1 MPDHHDHEPAH
12 REEGSLEDFILSAL
26 PSRRKALWFLGAS
39 ALSTSA
45 LAACG
50 GGGGTTIS
58 TSTSSS
64 SSSSSSSSASSS
76 SSSSA
81 SSSSSSSSS
90 ASGECT
96 LAATETNGPYPAD
109 GTNSV
114 NGSIVNVLTESGVVR
129 SDITTSFGSYSGTA
143 EGVPLTLTITV
154 EDYSLGCTPLE
165 GYAVYI
171 WHCNRSGL
179 YSLYSSG
186 VTAQNYLRG
195 VQVTDANG
203 QVTFTTIF
211 PACYSG
217 RMPHIHVEVYAS
229 LSTATTSNNSVK
241 ITQLAFD
248 RSTCETV
255 YNNASGYSAS
265 VSNLAAISF
274 ASDNVFS
281 DDTSAQLAAA
291 TVSLTGDYSSGFT
304 GTVSVAVP

>member
-1 MPDHHDHEPAH
+1 MSDHQSNEPAH
-12 REEGSLEDFILSAL
+12 KDVGSLEDLILSGL
-26 PSRRKALWFLGAS
+26 SSRRWTLFMLGAS
-39 ALSTSA
+39 AISASA

-50 GGGGTTIS
+50 GGSSGGGTTNS
-58 TSTSSS
+58 TSS
-64 SSSSSSSSASSS
+64 SSSSSSSSASS
-76 SSSSA
+76 
-81 SSSSSSSSS
+81 
-90 ASGECT
+90 ECT

-109 GTNSV
+109 GTNSI
-114 NGSIVNVLTESGVVR
+114 NGSIANVLTQSGVVR
-129 SDITTSFGSYSGTA
+129 SDITSSFGSYSGA
-143 EGVPLTLTITV
+143 AAGVPLTLTITV

-171 WHCNRSGL
+171 WHCDRSGL

-229 LSTATTSNNSVK
+229 LSTATTANNSVK
-241 ITQLAFD
+241 TTQLAFD
-248 RSTCETV
+248 RSACQTV
-255 YNNASGYSAS
+255 YNNAAGYSAS
-265 VSNLAAISF
+265 VSNLAAITF
-274 ASDNVFS
+274 ATDNVFG
-281 DDTSAQLAAA
+281 DDTAAQLTAA
-291 TVSLTGDYSSGFT
+291 TVSLSGDYSSGFT

>member
-1 MPDHHDHEPAH
+1 MSDHHYHEPAH
-12 REEGSLEDFILSAL
+12 RETGSLEDLILSGL
-26 PSRRKALWFLGAS
+26 TLSRRRTLWFLGAS

-64 SSSSSSSSASSS
+64 GSSSSSSSSNS
-76 SSSSA
+76 

-114 NGSIVNVLTESGVVR
+114 SGSIVNVLTRSGVVR
-129 SDITTSFGSYSGTA
+129 SDITSSFGSSSGVA
-143 EGVPLTLTITV
+143 AGVPLTLTITV
-154 EDYSLGCTPLE
+154 EDYSLGCMPLE

-171 WHCNRSGL
+171 WHCDRSGL

-248 RSTCETV
+248 RTTCETV

-265 VSNLAAISF
+265 IRNLAAISF
-274 ASDNVFS
+274 ASDNVFG
-281 DDTSAQLAAA
+281 DDTTAQLTAA
-291 TVSLTGDYSSGFT
+291 TVSLSGDYSSGFT

>member
-1 MPDHHDHEPAH
+1 MRAKSVDAADEH
-12 REEGSLEDFILSAL
+12 LETCERARFQADGRA
-26 PSRRKALWFLGAS
+26 
-39 ALSTSA
+39 
-45 LAACG
+45 
-50 GGGGTTIS
+50 
-58 TSTSSS
+58 
-64 SSSSSSSSASSS
+64 
-76 SSSSA
+76 
-81 SSSSSSSSS
+81 
-90 ASGECT
+90 
-96 LAATETNGPYPAD
+96 GPYPAD

-114 NGSIVNVLTESGVVR
+114 GGAIVNVLTESGVVR

-143 EGVPLTLTITV
+143 AGVPLTLTITV

-171 WHCNRSGL
+171 WHCDRSGL

-241 ITQLAFD
+241 ITQLTFD

-281 DDTSAQLAAA
+281 DDSSAQLAAA
-291 TVSLTGDYSSGFT
+291 TVSLSGDYSSGFT

>member
-12 REEGSLEDFILSAL
+12 RETGSLEDLILSAL

-50 GGGGTTIS
+50 GGSGSGTGIS
-58 TSTSSS
+58 TSGAA

-76 SSSSA
+76 SA
-81 SSSSSSSSS
+81 SSSSASS

-114 NGSIVNVLTESGVVR
+114 SGSIVNVLNESGVVR
-129 SDITTSFGSYSGTA
+129 SDITFSFGGYSGTA
-143 EGVPLTLTITV
+143 AGVPLTLTITV
-154 EDYSLGCTPLE
+154 EDYSLGCTPLA

-171 WHCNRSGL
+171 WHCDRSGL

-229 LSTATTSNNSVK
+229 LSTATTANNAVK
-241 ITQLAFD
+241 IAQLAFD
-248 RSTCETV
+248 RTICETV

-265 VSNLAAISF
+265 IRNLAAISF
-274 ASDNVFS
+274 ASDNVFG
-281 DDTSAQLAAA
+281 DDTPAQLAAA
-291 TVSLTGDYSSGFT
+291 TVNLTGDYTSGFT
-304 GTVSVAVP
+304 GTVSVAAP